1 LADGTFAEPALYRKT
16 RGEPWQKVWQVRGTM
31 LLYVASHAAEPG
43 VFYALGF
50 GGAYRSPDA
59 GLTWEHLALPWSEE
73 LARQFPQALVLSD
86 D

>member
-1 LADGTFAEPALYRKT
+1 
-16 RGEPWQKVWQVRGTM
+16 M

-50 GGAYRSPDA
+50 GGGYHSPDA
-59 GLTWEHLALPWSEE
+59 GLTWEQLALPWSEE

>member
-1 LADGTFAEPALYRKT
+1 
-16 RGEPWQKVWQVRGTM
+16 M

-50 GGAYRSPDA
+50 GGGYRSSDA
-59 GLTWEHLALPWSEE
+59 GLTWEQLALPWSRE
-73 LARQFPQALVLSD
+73 LAQQFPQALVLGD